1 MTLGLTLFHELIH
14 MVSGA
19 KDCMKSDCSVND
31 YMKTSLVQV
40 AKNNPTAARSTANN
54 FAMYAALRC
63 ALL

>member
-19 KDCMKSDCSVND
+19 KDNGGSLND
-31 YMKTSLVQV
+31 YMKTSMVQV